1 MLGFFALVQVWM
13 IFQLKFIIR
22 GLNFSL
28 CGGVRHIQDIIKWS
42 LACVASVSNR
52 VIARKL
58 ERKQKKGRSPPPP
71 PSFMFFCSCPS
82 FLDESRE
89 ETLATQAKWS
99 PFGKCAAVKT
109 SCSDGFHRTKW
120 REEREYMTSDVLCLI
135 YCIFCP
141 ARAALQSIVSV
152 KFVGNMDKILE
163 K

>member
-1 MLGFFALVQVWM
+1 MLGFFVLVHVWM
-13 IFQLKFIIR
+13 IFQQQFIIR
-22 GLNFSL
+22 GFNFSL

-58 ERKQKKGRSPPPP
+58 ERKQKKGP
-71 PSFMFFCSCPS
+71 PSFFFFFCSCPS

-109 SCSDGFHRTKW
+109 SMILQWWFSQDEMKRGTRVHDVRRFVPHLLHILSSKSHTSVHR
-120 REEREYMTSDVLCLI
+120 EC
-135 YCIFCP
+135 
-141 ARAALQSIVSV
+141 
-152 KFVGNMDKILE
+152 
-163 K
+163 

>member
-1 MLGFFALVQVWM
+1 MLGFFALVHVWM
-13 IFQLKFIIR
+13 IFQQQFIIR
-22 GLNFSL
+22 GFNFSL

-42 LACVASVSNR
+42 LACLASVSNR

-58 ERKQKKGRSPPPP
+58 ERKQKKGP
-71 PSFMFFCSCPS
+71 PSFFFFFFCSCPS
-82 FLDESRE
+82 FLHESRE

-141 ARAALQSIVSV
+141 ARATLQSIVSV